1 MTKLITKILCM
12 LVVASFTL
20 MACKGPEGDVG
31 PAGTNG
37 TKGDKGDKGD
47 TGDDGENANEVVL
60 ANHSTTTTFLKK
72 FPGYESVDAFSLIGS
87 ADYLPESPAYVFG
100 GAADGTGVLKTADGF
115 VMVVN
120 NEDNIAVS
128 RITLDKTFR
137 PVKGE
142 YILNSDGGMAR
153 LCSAT
158 LATPEEHGFGP
169 LFLTCSE
176 NASAQIHGLD
186 PLVVVNDQV
195 KTTPKFLPALGRWYA
210 ENAVPLPKTAYTG
223 KTVIII
229 GDDDSGTYGGQV
241 AMYVSS
247 TVGDLENGSVYV
259 MRTVD
264 QNPREM
270 DLMVDT
276 EVNVEFAKI
285 DNQKDLTGDA
295 TNQAATALKAL
306 AFGRVEDIDYRKDGV
321 GREVYFNVT
330 GQPGNAD
337 RTKYGRTYKLVLDAT
352 DPLKGKLKLVLDGD
366 NRAGKAG
373 TYESPDNI
381 MVTENYAYITEDP
394 NGYADF
400 DHDAYLYQYNLTTG
414 SLRKVFELDH
424 FRSNTEAEA
433 IYGVAAIGGW
443 EYGAMVDISDI
454 VGIPNTFTL
463 NIQVHSWKSPQF
475 KNADGGTLATNF
487 DEGSQI
493 VVIHG
498 LPR

>member
-20 MACKGPEGDVG
+20 TACKGPEGDVG

-72 FPGYESVDAFSLIGS
+72 FPGYESVEAFSLIGS

-169 LFLTCSE
+169 VFLTCSE

-186 PLVVVNDQV
+186 PLVVVTDQV

-270 DLMVDT
+270 DLVVDT
-276 EVNVEFAKI
+276 EVSVEFVKI
-285 DNQKDLTGDA
+285 DNQKDLTGEA

-366 NRAGKAG
+366 NRDGKAG

-424 FRSNTEAEA
+424 FRGNTEAEA

-487 DEGSQI
+487 EEGSQI

>member
-1 MTKLITKILCM
+1 MNKLITKILCM
-12 LVVASFTL
+12 LIVASFTFA
-20 MACKGPEGDVG
+20 ACKGPEGDVG
-31 PAGTNG
+31 PTGTNG

-72 FPGYESVDAFSLIGS
+72 FPGYESVETFSLIGS

-142 YILNSDGGMAR
+142 YILNSDGGVQR

-186 PLVVVNDQV
+186 PLVVVTDQV
-195 KTTPKFLPALGRWYA
+195 KTTPKFLPGLGRWYA

-223 KTVIII
+223 KTVIMI

-259 MRTVD
+259 MRTVA

-270 DLMVDT
+270 DLVADT
-276 EVNVEFAKI
+276 EVDIEFVKI
-285 DNQKDLTGDA
+285 DNQKDLTGDG
-295 TNQAATALKAL
+295 TNQAASALKAL

-337 RTKYGRTYKLVLDAT
+337 RTKYGRTYKLVLDGT

-373 TYESPDNI
+373 MYESPDNI

-400 DHDAYLYQYNLTTG
+400 DHDAYLYQYNLATG

-424 FRSNTEAEA
+424 FRGNTEAEA

-463 NIQVHSWKSPQF
+463 NIQVHSWKSAQF
-475 KNADGGTLATNF
+475 KNADGGTLAANF
-487 DEGSQI
+487 EEGSQI
-493 VVIHG
+493 VVVHG

>member
-1 MTKLITKILCM
+1 MNKLITRILCM
-12 LVVASFTL
+12 LVAASLT
-20 MACKGPEGDVG
+20 MVACKGPEGDVG
-31 PAGTNG
+31 PAGTQG
-37 TKGDKGDKGD
+37 AKGDKGDKGD
-47 TGDDGENANEVVL
+47 TGDDGTNANEVVL
-60 ANHSTTTTFLKK
+60 ANHSTTSTFLKK
-72 FPGYESVDAFSLIGS
+72 FPGFESVETFSLIGS
-87 ADYLPESPAYVFG
+87 ADYLPETPAYVFG
-100 GAADGTGVLKTADGF
+100 GAADGTGVLKTDDGF

-142 YILNSDGGMAR
+142 YILNSDGGVKR

-158 LATPEEHGFGP
+158 LATPAEHGFGP

-186 PLVVVNDQV
+186 PLVVVTDQV
-195 KTTPKFLPALGRWYA
+195 KTTPKFLPALGRWAA

-223 KTVIII
+223 KTVIVI
-229 GDDDSGTYGGQV
+229 GDDDSDLYGGQV
-241 AMYVSS
+241 AMYVST
-247 TVGDLENGSVYV
+247 TVGDLENGKLYV
-259 MRTVD
+259 LRTVD

-270 DLMVDT
+270 DLEVDT
-276 EVNVEFAKI
+276 EVAVEFVQI
-285 DNQKDLTGDA
+285 ENQKTLTGDA
-295 TNQAATALKAL
+295 TNQASAALKAL
-306 AFGRVEDIDYRKDGV
+306 AFGRVEDLDYRKDGV

-330 GQPGNAD
+330 GQNNNAD
-337 RTKYGRTYKLVLDAT
+337 RTKYGRTYKLVLDAA
-352 DPLKGKLKLVLDGD
+352 DPLKGKLTLVLNGD
-366 NRAGKAG
+366 DRAGKAG
-373 TYESPDNI
+373 MFESPDNI

-394 NGYADF
+394 NGYDDF

-424 FRSNTEAEA
+424 FRGNTEAEA
-433 IYGVAAIGGW
+433 IYGVADTGGW
-443 EYGAMVDISDI
+443 EYGAMTDISDI

-475 KNADGGTLATNF
+475 KNADGGTLAANF
-487 DEGSQI
+487 MEGSQI
-493 VVIHG
+493 VVVHG